1 MPWALSFHW
10 GSTLYAHIDL
20 LYFWSCPPQVI
31 VRDAGHIL
39 PHDQPARGY
48 DMIQRF
54 VEGKAFA

>member
-1 MPWALSFHW
+1 MSFQW
-10 GSTLYAHIDL
+10 GSVPRGLVI
-20 LYFWSCPPQVI
+20 YFIFGLCSPQVI

-54 VEGKAFA
+54 VEGRTFA